1 MTEIETIKEANCAQR
16 IIDMGKI
23 DIDYIRSRCREDGDC
38 WIWRLGFTSRQV
50 PSMHAGK
57 KIVGVRRVV
66 AELLG
71 MTVAGKKVTNTC
83 GDKRCV
89 CPDHVLPIAAS
100 ALGKPSAKRTGYAQ
114 LAVRNK
120 KISDAKRAHHS
131 KITEAQAR
139 EVRESPETLKQVA
152 GRLGISV
159 STAQRIR
166 AGKLW
171 KTYGATPFSGLGAR

>member
-1 MTEIETIKEANCAQR
+1 MTEIETIKEANCAKR

-23 DIDYIRSRCREDGDC
+23 DLEYIRARCREDGDC

-71 MTVAGKKVTNTC
+71 LQIEGKKVTTKC
-83 GDKRCV
+83 GNKRCV
-89 CPDHVLPIAAS
+89 CPDHVLPATPV
-100 ALGKPSAKRTGYAQ
+100 ALGKMVAKRTGYASFT
-114 LAVRNK
+114 VRNK
-120 KISDAKRAHHS
+120 KISDAKRANSS
-131 KITEAQAR
+131 KLTAEQAK
-139 EVRESPETLKQVA
+139 EIRESDD
-152 GRLGISV
+152 RLIDIAAKYGIAAA
-159 STAQRIR
+159 TAQRIK
-166 AGKLW
+166 AGKVW